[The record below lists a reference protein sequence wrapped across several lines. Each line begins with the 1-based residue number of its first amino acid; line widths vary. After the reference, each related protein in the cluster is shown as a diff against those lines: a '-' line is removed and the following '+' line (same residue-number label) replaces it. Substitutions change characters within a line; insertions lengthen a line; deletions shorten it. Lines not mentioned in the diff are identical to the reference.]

1 MSERN
6 VMILSSCRTI
16 DAITRTELGLRYLL
30 GEPLEADIE
39 EKKPQKN
46 GYELI
51 LELLSNVQQTR
62 AKVGVRYMPFCRLIL
77 K

>member
-1 MSERN
+1 MFVSF
-6 VMILSSCRTI
+6 CRTV

-30 GEPLEADIE
+30 GEPLEADVE
-39 EKKPQKN
+39 EKKPQNN

-62 AKVGVRYMPFCRLIL
+62 AKVGWRFYATLWIIVL
-77 K
+77 